1 MNEMNFSL
9 IYQLYF
15 RYYKQS
21 LNPNRSLV
29 LVDNKATHAKMLFTY
44 RLDKVLGLR
53 HRRDLS
59 FMLLIQNKH
68 SLKLEMNSNIQKHLK
83 VRNRICVCNE
93 GYR

>member
-1 MNEMNFSL
+1 M
-9 IYQLYF
+9 
-15 RYYKQS
+15 
-21 LNPNRSLV
+21 
-29 LVDNKATHAKMLFTY
+29 LVDNKAAHAKMLFTY

-59 FMLLIQNKH
+59 FMRLIQNKH

-83 VRNRICVCNE
+83 VLNRICVCVCNE